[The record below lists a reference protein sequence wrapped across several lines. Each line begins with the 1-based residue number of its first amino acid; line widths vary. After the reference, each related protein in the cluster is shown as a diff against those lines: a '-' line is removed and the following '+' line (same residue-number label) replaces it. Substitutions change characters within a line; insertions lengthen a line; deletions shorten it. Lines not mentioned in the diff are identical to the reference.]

1 MITDRPKRL
10 TGVGYVGMQRY
21 SVTFCTAFRK
31 PIFDNFGIGAEVA
44 SQILR
49 VAADFQFDLTAYC
62 LMPDHV
68 HILAAASCEASDLPA
83 FVKHAKQ
90 ITGYTYRRSTS
101 QPLWQRGYYDRIL
114 RDDEASLTVAKYIL
128 ENPIRAGL
136 AKALGEWPL
145 AGSSVYS
152 WTELLTAWEEQTRTG
167 SIARAWRE

>member
-1 MITDRPKRL
+1 MITNRPRRL
-10 TGVGYVGMQRY
+10 SGVSYVGLQRY
-21 SVTFCTAFRK
+21 SVTVCTAFRK
-31 PIFDNFGIGAEVA
+31 RIFENFEIGADIA

-49 VAADFQFDLTAYC
+49 VAADFQFDLTVYC

-68 HILAAASCEASDLPA
+68 HLLAAAQCEASDLPS

-90 ITGYTYRRSTS
+90 ITGFAYRQSTGQS
-101 QPLWQRGYYDRIL
+101 LWQRGYYDRIL

-136 AKALGEWPL
+136 TTTLGEWPL

-152 WTELLTAWEEQTRTG
+152 WPELLTAWEAQTRTG
-167 SIARAWRE
+167 SNCSNVA